1 MTVYEDAMQPFKVL
15 LKNDKASSV
24 KMINLIKYMAINIF
38 AVNNLFQ
45 KQGQCLFEFFQPDRK
60 EAHSVVYCISLNYN

>member
-15 LKNDKASSV
+15 LKHDKASSV

-38 AVNNLFQ
+38 AVDNLFR
-45 KQGQCLFEFFQPDRK
+45 KQGQCLCQFFQPDMK
-60 EAHSVVYCISLNYN
+60 